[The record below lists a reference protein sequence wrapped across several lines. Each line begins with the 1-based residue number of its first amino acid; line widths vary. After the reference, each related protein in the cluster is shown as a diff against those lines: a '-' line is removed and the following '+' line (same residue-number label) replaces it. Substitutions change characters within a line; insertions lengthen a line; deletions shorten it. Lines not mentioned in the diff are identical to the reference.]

1 MDKLFK
7 GDHIKSTTSG
17 DIYEVVNVDVD
28 RDDLEVVL
36 IWSTMNDTLG
46 EPKKFSYDHTIK
58 SPFWKKIFEVKT
70 AIRDEKDF
78 ITPEKYTMKLD
89 ESKSIKPFYEQ
100 PLPILRSDWTF
111 CYPFKNNVTV
121 NKNNTT
127 YTVDIDSILSNIVVV
142 NITISGKR
150 YPEGITSMEELE
162 YLNFKQEE
170 YKYEYIMKLDKTMY
184 ESLMSDIPAFCT
196 KFLLK

>member
-17 DIYEVVNVDVD
+17 DIYEVVNVEG
-28 RDDLEVVL
+28 DDLEVVL

-46 EPKKFSYDHTIK
+46 ETKKWSYNHVVK

-70 AIRDEKDF
+70 TIRDEKDF
-78 ITPEKYTMKLD
+78 ITPEKFTMKID
-89 ESKSIKPFYEQ
+89 ESKSINLSSPVFT
-100 PLPILRSDWTF
+100 DWTV

-121 NKNNTT
+121 NKNNIT
-127 YTVDIDSILSNIVVV
+127 YTVNIDSILSNIVVV
-142 NITISGKR
+142 NITISGKK

-170 YKYEYIMKLDKTMY
+170 YKHEYIMKLDKTMY
-184 ESLMSDIPAFCT
+184 ESLMSDIPVFCT

>member
-17 DIYEVVNVDVD
+17 DIYEVVNVEG
-28 RDDLEVVL
+28 DDLEVVL

-46 EPKKFSYDHTIK
+46 EPKKWSYNHVVK
-58 SPFWKKIFEVKT
+58 SPFSKKIFEVKT
-70 AIRDEKDF
+70 TIRDEKDF

-89 ESKSIKPFYEQ
+89 ESKSIKQ
-100 PLPILRSDWTF
+100 PSPILHTDWTV

-121 NKNNTT
+121 NKNNAT
-127 YTVDIDSILSNIVVV
+127 YTVNIDSILSNIVVV
-142 NITISGKR
+142 NITISGKK
-150 YPEGITSMEELE
+150 YPDGVTSMEELE

-170 YKYEYIMKLDKTMY
+170 YKYEYIMKLDKTVY
-184 ESLMSDIPAFCT
+184 ESLMSDIPVFCA